1 MTPFA
6 REHIKHAHHGRETCG
21 VLAEST
27 SHTIGASMC
36 SIIFHF
42 LNCFL
47 LFFSPVLAGVL
58 AFIVASHRAMT
69 ASVLILACHTLSEV
83 DPALVASIYVYW
95 TAFCIYLLYLARPH
109 SLNIVKYQTFFTPW
123 RYRRDH
129 VSHMRLDC
137 LRRAC
142 QPPPALGDVSKP
154 DSPNLIPVFIDIAT
168 AGTIALAVTP
178 STTVQDICEA
188 VCERGPIYLMGLW
201 RLLRA
206 GETMSALGICGLR
219 HFIMP
224 PRLRGG
230 AGGSMSVHADGTV
243 VNEHGWEQGA
253 LNPDG
258 SSKSAEVID
267 FGGDPRTPPRGCRR
281 PKRGKDKV
289 FQATKRKVQSHAQR
303 SAKGKEKETPSDAED
318 SMYSCSGSDDDPNY
332 IACLNVSYLSY
343 PPTWSQVGF
352 LL

>member
-27 SHTIGASMC
+27 SHTIGASMR

-42 LNCFL
+42 LNCFCYSSL
-47 LFFSPVLAGVL
+47 LSWPVFS
-58 AFIVASHRAMT
+58 R
-69 ASVLILACHTLSEV
+69 

-95 TAFCIYLLYLARPH
+95 TAFCIYLSPTSSYLARLH

-123 RYRRDH
+123 RDRRDH

-142 QPPPALGDVSKP
+142 QPPPASGDVLPKFNPS
-154 DSPNLIPVFIDIAT
+154 LYDIAT

-188 VCERGPIYLMGLW
+188 VCERGFSLCHSQGPIYLMGLW

-230 AGGSMSVHADGTV
+230 AGV

-258 SSKSAEVID
+258 SSKSAEDID
-267 FGGDPRTPPRGCRR
+267 FGGDPRTPPPGVQR
-281 PKRGKDKV
+281 PKRGKRQGV
-289 FQATKRKVQSHAQR
+289 PGHFSCPAECEG
-303 SAKGKEKETPSDAED
+303 KGKRNSVRRED
-318 SMYSCSGSDDDPNY
+318 SMYSRSGSDDDPNY